1 MLKEIDNEEAEVKF
15 NSQQQVLASAF
26 NNLAQKSTQ
35 AQDYYDAETDSIR
48 RQDDMTHWDGDE
60 EQDYDGNI
68 VYRSYPQKRNQP
80 VSEDSKDGMSARQ
93 RLDADAQDKA
103 DESERNLK
111 SFEKQQKHTIK

>member
-48 RQDDMTHWDGDE
+48 R
-60 EQDYDGNI
+60 
-68 VYRSYPQKRNQP
+68 
-80 VSEDSKDGMSARQ
+80 
-93 RLDADAQDKA
+93 
-103 DESERNLK
+103 
-111 SFEKQQKHTIK
+111 